1 MEKCPRKLTFS
12 TLGSGYPGPSGA
24 RRWGGVRGQSGKG
37 TPVDQSEARAGQ
49 AFPRELGQDITQRK
63 ERLVKQCFP
72 RRWEVETR
80 LGGQGNRGSDATIP
94 QTEGR
99 NAA

>member
-1 MEKCPRKLTFS
+1 MEKCPRKLTLS

-37 TPVDQSEARAGQ
+37 TLVDQSEARAGQ

-80 LGGQGNRGSDATIP
+80 LGGPR
-94 QTEGR
+94 E
-99 NAA
+99 